1 MIPPFLIPFF
11 GLVYLV
17 GIITETIC
25 YGLKFLAENIWHGLK
40 NVSTLDIYN
49 LIANGIVIIIY
60 LSCFMISLLI
70 LLYLFFMF
78 CVAFKKVI
86 QILSGKN

>member
-1 MIPPFLIPFF
+1 MVPPYLIPFF

-17 GIITETIC
+17 GIIVETIC
-25 YGLKFLAENIWHGLK
+25 HGLKFLAENICTNLK

-70 LLYLFFMF
+70 LLYLFFIF